1 MDPTGWAIA
10 RDVVIVV
17 AGVLWAL
24 AALVTIV
31 VMFMIF
37 GVVRNVEKRSEPLLD
52 SARATAN
59 TVQATTRFVGELVVR
74 PAASVV
80 GAGVAVGRLVQVLS
94 GAGPRGNNGRR

>member
-10 RDVVIVV
+10 RDVVIVL

-24 AALVTIV
+24 AAVVTIIIMMMV
-31 VMFMIF
+31 LNLL
-37 GVVRNVEKRSEPLLD
+37 RNVEKRSEPILD
-52 SARATAN
+52 SAKVTAN

-80 GAGVAVGRLVQVLS
+80 GAGVAIGRLVQVL
-94 GAGPRGNNGRR
+94 AGGQPKSNGRR